1 MEISKS
7 KNFINEI
14 FGNLTVFRDDNN
26 SCWFIAYEVAEK
38 LGYKDVKD
46 AISRHCKGG
55 GCFAPLLTK
64 GGIQQVKIINEP
76 DFYRLIFN
84 SKLDGAIKF
93 QDWVFEEVLP
103 QIRMLGLYATDD
115 VIEKALTDR
124 PWGLRLLM
132 RMRDGLNKPKPKTQS
147 ELQSDFKALTGIEV
161 K

>member
-1 MEISKS
+1 MEITKS
-7 KNFINEI
+7 KNFSSEL
-14 FGNLTVFRDDNN
+14 FGDLTVFRDENN
-26 SCWFIAYEVAEK
+26 NCWFIAYEVAEK

-55 GCFAPLLTK
+55 GRFAPLPTK

-84 SKLDGAIKF
+84 SKLESAVKF
-93 QDWVFEEVLP
+93 QDWVFEDVLP

-124 PWGLRLLM
+124 PWGLRLLT
-132 RMRDGLNKPKPKTQS
+132 RMRDRLMKPKPQTS
-147 ELQSDFKALTGIEV
+147 EELRRDFKALTGIEV
-161 K
+161 